1 MRKHILAENELST
14 QRDQRND
21 ERNVARLGIISILSR
36 INVGVTTWQSEFS
49 VRGSMFRVECA
60 APYGRPHGID
70 TDVILAI
77 QTLFVRQG
85 CPEHNWVHTTAYEL
99 KMLTGLPDNG
109 RTYTRI
115 RESIKR
121 LWGTG
126 FVVSQG
132 WQDANGKVRRW
143 QNTTL
148 RYIDR
153 LQYHELEADTDPLPG
168 LDPASTLSIKLG
180 EQVSESIRARHTQ
193 LLSGALM
200 WQLEQPPA
208 RALYRL
214 LEAHR
219 LLESGERAMLLE
231 VGLESWRQA
240 CGVACDRPE
249 LFRRIL
255 SPAHEELT
263 AIGYLE
269 SVEYQGRGKKQMVL
283 YRFAA
288 DDAPDPALVEML
300 IGVGVASQMALQL
313 AREQGERIEEAVR
326 FVRLR
331 KEGGFQVRNPG
342 GLVVDY
348 LQNDGKYAPTE
359 VIEQQRKQK
368 AVNRKA
374 EDDQARTRQA
384 ELELEQ
390 ERIRLNQLEPVAQ
403 FQALRSSLKLLLEKP
418 LGKEGMMALEG
429 ACLAGTLSA
438 VATRD
443 GMVQAMARMNGQ
455 EFVAQLRVRLRLEGA
470 E

>member
-1 MRKHILAENELST
+1 MRKNLRVETE
-14 QRDQRND
+14 RRD

-36 INVGVTTWQSEFS
+36 IDPGMTTWQSAFS
-49 VRGSMFRVECA
+49 VRGRAFKVECA

-109 RTYTRI
+109 RTYSRI
-115 RESIKR
+115 RDSVKR

-132 WQDANGKVRRW
+132 WQDAQGKVRRW

-153 LQYHELEADTDPLPG
+153 LHYHELEDESDPLPG
-168 LDPASTLSIKLG
+168 LDPSSTLSIKLG
-180 EQVSESIRARHTQ
+180 EQIAESIRTRHTQ
-193 LLSGALM
+193 ILDGQLL

-219 LLESGERAMLLE
+219 LLDTGERTMQLE
-231 VGLESWRQA
+231 VCLDEWRQA
-240 CGVACDRPE
+240 CGVMVERPE
-249 LFRRIL
+249 LFRRTL
-255 SPAHEELT
+255 TPAHEELL

-269 SVEYQGRGKKQMVL
+269 GVDLIGRGKSQNLV
-283 YRFAA
+283 YRFAL

-300 IGVGVASQMALQL
+300 IGVGVARHMALQL
-313 AREQGERIEEAVR
+313 AREQGERVEEAVR

-331 KEGGFQVRNPG
+331 KEGGFQVKNPG

-348 LQNDGKYAPTE
+348 LKSEGKYAPVE
-359 VIEQQRKQK
+359 IVDHQRGQK
-368 AVNRKA
+368 AALRAKESEQARSRKA
-374 EDDQARTRQA
+374 ESDF
-384 ELELEQ
+384 EQ
-390 ERIRLNQLEPVAQ
+390 ERARLKQLEPAAQ
-403 FQALRSSLKLLLEKP
+403 FQALRSSLKLLLDKP
-418 LGKEGMMALEG
+418 LGREGMVALEG
-429 ACLAGTLSA
+429 ACISGMLSA
-438 VATRD
+438 LDTRD
-443 GMVQAMARMNGQ
+443 AMVQAMARMN
-455 EFVAQLRVRLRLEGA
+455 AQGFIEQLKTQLHLNPTSL
-470 E
+470 